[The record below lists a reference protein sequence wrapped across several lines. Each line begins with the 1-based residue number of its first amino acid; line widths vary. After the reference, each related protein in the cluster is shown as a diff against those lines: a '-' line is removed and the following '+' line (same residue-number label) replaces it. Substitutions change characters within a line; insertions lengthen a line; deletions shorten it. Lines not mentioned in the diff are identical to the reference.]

1 MALHDIYLDPFTH
14 DIDLDNFRITNS
26 EGEAI
31 AQKVKIRLL
40 TFFAEWKLDRQAGTY
55 WFERILRKG
64 VTEYNADQEIR
75 KRVLETEGVRAL
87 RTFKSTFDEKNR
99 TYTCNFSII
108 TDYDEE
114 IRMGVPVEI

>member
-1 MALHDIYLDPFTH
+1 MGTISDIYLDPFTH

-55 WFERILRKG
+55 WFER
-64 VTEYNADQEIR
+64 Y
-75 KRVLETEGVRAL
+75 
-87 RTFKSTFDEKNR
+87 
-99 TYTCNFSII
+99 
-108 TDYDEE
+108 
-114 IRMGVPVEI
+114 